1 MACFLYGIVVAISS
15 FVDSGVS
22 AFASAWGDP
31 FEDLRDCFR
40 LSLVQCVGGKIPPGW
55 WDDVQG
61 SYEGEPI
68 GVEFGRIGCV
78 GHECSDGIVGQ
89 QQAPE
94 FLADQF
100 RGFRPKSLSWC
111 EKLSFDLAERHPVF
125 PPLLI
130 RCG

>member
-1 MACFLYGIVVAISS
+1 MRLRRPGVIRSRISAIASDCPW
-15 FVDSGVS
+15 FNVS
-22 AFASAWGDP
+22 
-31 FEDLRDCFR
+31 
-40 LSLVQCVGGKIPPGW
+40 GGKSRLVGDLAA
-55 WDDVQG
+55 DDVQG

-100 RGFRPKSLSWC
+100 GGFRPKSLSWC